1 MQVKV
6 ISDYVGEI
14 QYANGMSL
22 IIDYSTRKRWDHY
35 ILYDSRGK
43 QIFCKSV
50 DRLRIRGEASPY
62 NTVLGW
68 SGARP

>member
-6 ISDYVGEI
+6 IGGYVGEI
-14 QYANGMSL
+14 QYPNGMSL
-22 IIDYSTRKRWDHY
+22 IIDYSTRKRLDHY
-35 ILYDSRGK
+35 ILYDSRGN

-50 DRLRIRGEASPY
+50 ERLRIYGEASPY

-68 SGARP
+68 ARP